1 MRYDVFDSSY
11 DTYFNCENNNK
22 LDASLYISEESK
34 GKGELKVS
42 SNQKILKWTGTT
54 QELKEM

>member
-22 LDASLYISEESK
+22 LDARLYISEESK

-42 SNQKILKWTGTT
+42 SNQKILK
-54 QELKEM
+54 